1 MQEVVSGAITV
12 IEPKPAAYVLLNAA
26 GDYLYKGSCRD
37 LVKRLADHR
46 AGRVAHTKNR
56 RPLTLVYHEYHETY
70 TEARQRENFL
80 KSGQGRKWL
89 KDYIARVAKWQT
101 QQT

>member
-1 MQEVVSGAITV
+1 MTLDEAIAGA
-12 IEPKPAAYVLLNAA
+12 EDKPAAYVLLGVS

-37 LVKRLADHR
+37 LAQRLKDHR

-56 RPLTLVYHEYHETY
+56 RPLSLVYLEYAVDYST
-70 TEARQRENFL
+70 ARKRELFF
-80 KSGQGRKWL
+80 KTGSGREF
-89 KDYIARVAKWQT
+89 IAARVAKWQT